1 VERMSKIKGVCIKS
15 YEDEDDLQD
24 FEDGK
29 IEQSEIK
36 VYKVGDESEIM
47 EGYYD
52 KKYWKAIV

>member
-1 VERMSKIKGVCIKS
+1 MSKIKGVCIKS